1 MSASNLKIRNV
12 VKFYWHINP
21 TFLNFL
27 NKHYKSPVVL
37 ADIDDYLKGI
47 LSQILASHKILTELE
62 DKPDDLGIIKKELSK
77 IRGLLQV
84 IHNKLDEKKYQTD
97 HLVTLSK
104 LSGYYI
110 DTYDFTREIEILS
123 QIYFNDSNRLKNL
136 RLLIIYSLND
146 RKLIEKLQAILIR
159 L

>member
-1 MSASNLKIRNV
+1 M
-12 VKFYWHINP
+12 
-21 TFLNFL
+21 
-27 NKHYKSPVVL
+27 

-84 IHNKLDEKKYQTD
+84 IHNKLDEKKYQSD

-123 QIYFNDSNRLKNL
+123 QVYFNDPNRLKNL
-136 RLLIIYSLND
+136 RVIIINSLND
-146 RKLIEKLQAILIR
+146 KKMIQKLQDILIK

>member
-1 MSASNLKIRNV
+1 MAN
-12 VKFYWHINP
+12 
-21 TFLNFL
+21 
-27 NKHYKSPVVL
+27 
-37 ADIDDYLKGI
+37 IDDYLKGI

-136 RLLIIYSLND
+136 RMMIINSLND
-146 RKLIEKLQAILIR
+146 KKMIEKLQDMLIK

>member
-1 MSASNLKIRNV
+1 MAN
-12 VKFYWHINP
+12 
-21 TFLNFL
+21 
-27 NKHYKSPVVL
+27 
-37 ADIDDYLKGI
+37 IDDYLKGI

-110 DTYDFTREIEILS
+110 VTYDFTREIEILS
-123 QIYFNDSNRLKNL
+123 QVYFNDPNRLKNL
-136 RLLIIYSLND
+136 RVIIINSLND
-146 RKLIEKLQAILIR
+146 KKMIQKLQDILIK